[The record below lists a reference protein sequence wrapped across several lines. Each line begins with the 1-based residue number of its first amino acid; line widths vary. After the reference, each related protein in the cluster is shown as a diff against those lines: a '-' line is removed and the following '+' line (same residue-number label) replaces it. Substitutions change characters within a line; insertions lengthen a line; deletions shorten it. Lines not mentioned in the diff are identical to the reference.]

1 MTATVDA
8 ATPEPAETERRDEGE
23 LLSMPVRVMLAS
35 LSLAAGVIHLVMVP
49 SHAQAGTL
57 DGVGFAVVGWFQV
70 LIAIGLLVRPTR
82 LLLQATVIG
91 NLVIAGLW
99 LWSRTSGLPFGA
111 HAGEAEEAAF
121 VDGFVTVLELGLI
134 VGAAILLVRPAL
146 GTRVRG
152 DAMVFASIV
161 PVVVLVAT
169 TMALADQETVSHGHG
184 DGAAEMADGG
194 HAHGS
199 GAEGAGHAS
208 ADMASIAA
216 ERCDLGMNPASYW
229 HETNVAQ
236 VDTIMGGSHG
246 DDHGAAS
253 APTVKGSKEL
263 DELIKLSTAGGE
275 GNDARVVVELSKV
288 NDDVYND
295 WLSYLPTLAASH
307 GHGEAG
313 APDDNHG
320 MGGHLGPQQ
329 WVAMTD
335 QAECD
340 QLNSEIELAR
350 ATAMSMPTAQDAM
363 DAGYVRVTTYV
374 PGIAA
379 HYMKFSYVDGT
390 FEIDKPEMVLYDG
403 DGPEASVVGL
413 SYYIMFDSEL
423 EPTQGFTGSNDHYHR
438 HDGLCIGAGGVIGDS
453 TTSAEDCAA
462 RGGRKSSGGG
472 GWMSHAWVV
481 PGCESPWGV
490 FSGATPVL
498 DRTLAENSGKDGGAC
513 KGSGVY
519 DRYDLSPGTVENT
532 PTTVGGQI
540 EVASGG

>member
-8 ATPEPAETERRDEGE
+8 PPPDKSTAGDGSDEGE
-23 LLSMPVRVMLAS
+23 LLGLPVRVVLAS

-57 DGVGFAVVGWFQV
+57 DGVGFAVAGWFQV
-70 LIAIGLLVRPTR
+70 LVAIALLVRPTR
-82 LLLQATVIG
+82 LLLQATVLG

-111 HAGEAEEAAF
+111 HAGEAEDAAF
-121 VDGFVTVLELGLI
+121 VDGLVTSFEVALI
-134 VGAAILLVRPAL
+134 VGAAFLLVRPAL
-146 GTRVRG
+146 GSRVRS
-152 DAMVFASIV
+152 DALVFASII
-161 PVVVLVAT
+161 PVAVLVAT
-169 TMALADQETVSHGHG
+169 TMALTDPDTVSHGHTG
-184 DGAAEMADGG
+184 DHAEAAAGG
-194 HAHGS
+194 HDHGS
-199 GAEGAGHAS
+199 GAAAGEL
-208 ADMASIAA
+208 ASIAS

-229 HETNVAQ
+229 NESTVAQ

-246 DDHGAAS
+246 GDDHAS
-253 APTVKGSKEL
+253 SMPPTVNGSPEL
-263 DELIKLSTAGGE
+263 DEIIRLSSLGGE

-288 NDDVYND
+288 DDAVYNE
-295 WLSYLPTLAASH
+295 WLRYLPVMSASH

-320 MGGHLGPQQ
+320 MGGHLGPQP

-340 QLNSEIELAR
+340 QLASEIELAR
-350 ATAMSMPTAQDAM
+350 RTALSMPTAQDAM
-363 DAGYVRVTTYV
+363 DNGYVRVTTYV

-379 HYMKFSYVDGT
+379 HYMKFSVVDGT
-390 FEIDKPEMVLYDG
+390 FEIDRPEMVLYDG

-413 SYYIMFDSEL
+413 SYFIVHDSTF
-423 EPTQGFTGSNDHYHR
+423 EPTQGFTGNNDHYHR

-453 TTSAEDCAA
+453 TTTPEDCAA
-462 RGGRKSSGGG
+462 RGGRKSEGGN

-498 DRTLAENSGKDGGAC
+498 DRTLGENSGKDGGAC

-519 DRYDLSPGTVENT
+519 DRYDLSPGSVANT